1 MVSEVASRQTVGS
14 AWKARQHFVRREG
27 EALYGLGLHQEG
39 HMNLRGTMQYLYQH
53 NLKATIPVFVRAG
66 AVIPMGRF
74 QQYSSEKPDAPWEIR
89 VYLGADCEFT
99 VYEDEGDGYGYE
111 KGFCST
117 FTLTWDDRE
126 RSQVLLSRHDRH
138 PPFRHRNRRRRQG
151 SRHRRHV
158 SGGCSSGV

>member
-1 MVSEVASRQTVGS
+1 MVSEVASCQTVGS

-27 EALYGLGLHQEG
+27 EALYGLGSHQEG

-53 NLKATIPVFVRAG
+53 NLEATILVFVRAG
-66 AVIPMGRF
+66 AVIPMGPF

-126 RSQVLLSRHDRH
+126 RSQGLLSSHDGH
-138 PPFRHRNRRRRQG
+138 PPSRHRNRRRRLG